1 VAEHAE
7 LAQGLRLY
15 DATRHTFAT
24 TAAELEVPRDVRQLL
39 MGHAVS
45 RDAHDRY
52 VHATGVLLRSADLVA
67 GELAKALRGEEEGA
81 APVLMFRA
89 AGSR

>member
-1 VAEHAE
+1 
-7 LAQGLRLY
+7 
-15 DATRHTFAT
+15 
-24 TAAELEVPRDVRQLL
+24 LEVPRDVRQLL

-52 VHATGVLLRSADLVA
+52 VHAIGVLLRAADLVA
-67 GELAKALRGEEEGA
+67 GELAKALRGEEEA
-81 APVLMFRA
+81 APVLLFRA